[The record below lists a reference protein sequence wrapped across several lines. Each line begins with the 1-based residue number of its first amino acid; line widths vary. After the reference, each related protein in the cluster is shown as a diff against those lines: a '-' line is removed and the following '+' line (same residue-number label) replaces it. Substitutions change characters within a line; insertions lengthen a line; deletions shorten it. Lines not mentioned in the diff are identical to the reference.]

1 MDLFVNTG
9 ETSFPNETEMR
20 KLIERSLITNGA
32 AEENVQV
39 NLGDNTTEVENK
51 DLHLENWQTQQHY
64 ESNCVVE
71 SKSYFGTEF
80 DSEKHNS
87 ELVYDDL
94 PKPITEFNK
103 SVVNQPNSNDKAI
116 NGTKCK
122 ESSR

>member
-1 MDLFVNTG
+1 
-9 ETSFPNETEMR
+9 MR

-32 AEENVQV
+32 VDQTLQV
-39 NLGDNTTEVENK
+39 TNGDNATETENK
-51 DLHLENWQTQQHY
+51 DLHQENFQSHQHY
-64 ESNCVVE
+64 ESSCVVE
-71 SKSYFGTEF
+71 SKSYFGTDF

-103 SVVNQPNSNDKAI
+103 SVVNTTNTNGKAI